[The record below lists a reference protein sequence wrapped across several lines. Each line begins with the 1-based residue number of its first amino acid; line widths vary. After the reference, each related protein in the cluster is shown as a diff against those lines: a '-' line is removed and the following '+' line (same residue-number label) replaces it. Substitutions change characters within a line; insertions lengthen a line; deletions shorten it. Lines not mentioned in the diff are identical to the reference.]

1 MDGHVMIGRHH
12 MGSEALPPLESLLAH
27 RARFLS
33 FVRARVPERQAAE
46 DLLQSAFASAVEHAS
61 TIPEGHQ
68 VPWFYRV
75 LRNAIT
81 DRHRRLAAEGRA
93 REAWENDPTRAP
105 RDEPPRRLCRCTAA
119 ALASLNPRYAQIIR
133 AVDLDERPVVEFAA
147 SEGLTSAN
155 AYVRLHRARRLL
167 AERLRAI
174 CRKCAE
180 TACLDCH
187 CKGSD
192 EAA

>member
-1 MDGHVMIGRHH
+1 MIGKHA
-12 MGSEALPPLESLLAH
+12 MGSRELPPLESLLAH

-33 FVRARVPERQAAE
+33 FVRARLPEREAAE
-46 DLLQSAFASAVEHAS
+46 DVLQSAFAAAVEHAQ
-61 TIPEGHQ
+61 TIPEGHH

-81 DRHRRLAAEGRA
+81 DRHRRLAAQVRA
-93 REAWENDPTRAP
+93 REAWERDPTRAP

-119 ALASLNPRYAQIIR
+119 ALASLNPRYVNIIR
-133 AVDLDERPVVEFAA
+133 AVDLDERPVVEFAT

-167 AERLRAI
+167 AERLHAI
-174 CRKCAE
+174 CRNCAE
-180 TACLDCH
+180 TACVDCH
-187 CKGSD
+187 CKGSGGP
-192 EAA
+192 A